1 MKLFRTSATARP
13 RGIGLADQSHN
24 HAIWANFF
32 HLWMPTGLSFHTC
45 IHKRTGVQWL
55 RWLIAMEQVARHLL
69 GGKPRLARPWHSDP
83 TKNLI
88 YQVGFYLFRPTGSHS
103 VKPFGCKSA
112 ARELLPR
119 LLNLSAYTMNCWQP
133 KAPKIVEHVAMVSG
147 WCEDAYDVKLVA
159 LHTMWIE
166 MLD

>member
-1 MKLFRTSATARP
+1 
-13 RGIGLADQSHN
+13 
-24 HAIWANFF
+24 
-32 HLWMPTGLSFHTC
+32 MPWNSDSSKKVDLSSWFT
-45 IHKRTGVQWL
+45 
-55 RWLIAMEQVARHLL
+55 
-69 GGKPRLARPWHSDP
+69 
-83 TKNLI
+83 
-88 YQVGFYLFRPTGSHS
+88 FFRPTGSHS

-147 WCEDAYDVKLVA
+147 WCEDAYDVKLAA